1 MSSKRQ
7 KLPAKRSRPSE
18 APTPAFDASRFAN
31 LSAAERFGTICK
43 NRSFI
48 KEKGFHH
55 PDDFFRK
62 TIEAKGWR
70 ALCQPPRPAAMSVVR
85 EFYANLDSHVL
96 KKVRVRGVLVNFS
109 AESINIYYGLEH
121 IPPGPFDQ
129 LREHPDYPEVIRVL
143 TKGRGEWRINSAGHA
158 VNFKAKHLAYIP
170 KVWHHFITSRLIPTT
185 NVCEVTAQ
193 RSLLNFAIIQDIPFD
208 VGQVIEDAILHNRE
222 AKMNLGHPFLIFGLC
237 KQAGVPLDDNEAWL
251 HPIKAISVKRDT
263 PGVPQP
269 EGVYDSGHE
278 PSDEDELPDYRASW
292 VTPRRTLASPR
303 LDLHHHHRIDHR
315 HHHPSSLRRL
325 PLLVLPQIL
334 RTRCSPS
341 LSVLTHSGTRPRSTE
356 SSLLRIWRR
365 CVLTCR
371 QFWPIRPSSYSSS
384 RLCRPS
390 LLSSWRSTSHL
401 HLHRSEVQGSSL
413 TLYIFILPVGTL
425 DIFLGGGGGGIFC
438 SGTLFLGFVYR
449 CFGFVVLIS
458 VVYSIFSCSAY
469 LFCFVFSITCSCR

>member
-1 MSSKRQ
+1 MSGKRQ

-85 EFYANLDSHVL
+85 EFYTNLASHVL
-96 KKVRVRGVLVNFS
+96 KKVRVQGVLVDFS
-109 AESINIYYGLEH
+109 AESINSYYGLEH
-121 IPPGPFDQ
+121 IPPSPFDQ

-143 TKGRGEWRINSAGHA
+143 TKGRGEWKINSAGHA

-208 VGQVIEDAILHNRE
+208 VGLVSEDAILHNRE

-263 PGVPQP
+263 LGVPQP

-278 PSDEDELPDYRASW
+278 PSDEDELPDYRARFSFLGD
-292 VTPRRTLASPR
+292 TQE
-303 LDLHHHHRIDHR
+303 DIG
-315 HHHPSSLRRL
+315 
-325 PLLVLPQIL
+325 Q
-334 RTRCSPS
+334 
-341 LSVLTHSGTRPRSTE
+341 
-356 SSLLRIWRR
+356 
-365 CVLTCR
+365 
-371 QFWPIRPSSYSSS
+371 SSS
-384 RLCRPS
+384 RPPPPPSSRPPPPPQQPQATAPPS
-390 LLSSWRSTSHL
+390 PSPDLEDPVL
-401 HLHRSEVQGSSL
+401 SL
-413 TLYIFILPVGTL
+413 TERFDAFWDETQEHRVLVTQDMEALRADMQTVLANQAIILQQQQTMQAQLAQLLAFHRPPPPPPQ
-425 DIFLGGGGGGIFC
+425 
-438 SGTLFLGFVYR
+438 
-449 CFGFVVLIS
+449 
-458 VVYSIFSCSAY
+458 
-469 LFCFVFSITCSCR
+469 